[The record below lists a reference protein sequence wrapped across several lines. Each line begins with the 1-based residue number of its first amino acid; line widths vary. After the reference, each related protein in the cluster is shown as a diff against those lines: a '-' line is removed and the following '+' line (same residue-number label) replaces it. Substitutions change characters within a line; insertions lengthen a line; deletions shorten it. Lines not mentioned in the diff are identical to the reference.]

1 MNTNTRNSHPTGR
14 AFLALSGVGLLLWL
28 LAAGRPPRV
37 TRIWAEAYDLG
48 HIPLFGVTAILL
60 LIASRNLFA
69 SRNWRPA
76 SHYLLV
82 IAITASISLVS
93 EWLQR
98 YVPTRD
104 AEVSDALNNL
114 LGAVCFLAL
123 VAAWRRDLGIT
134 STETRRRLVV
144 AGSVLALMAALSPL
158 AVLAWHYG
166 MRAAAFPVIADFDS
180 PWQQPFLSSPRA
192 DMDSVPAPQGW
203 TEKAGEQ
210 VSVMRFRPAPWPGVI
225 ISEPY
230 PDWREYKALRF
241 DVYSEL
247 DRPVPI
253 VLHISDLL
261 HNDEHKDRFNRIFTV
276 NPGLNAYT
284 VSIKAVR
291 AAPAGREMDLSQ
303 ITRMVVFTRPPQ
315 EPFEVYLS
323 DIWLE

>member
-1 MNTNTRNSHPTGR
+1 MNTKTSIGSESRR
-14 AFLALSGVGLLLWL
+14 ALLALLGVGLLLWL
-28 LAAGRPPRV
+28 LASGRPPRS
-37 TRIWAEAYDLG
+37 TLIWTQLYDLG
-48 HIPLFGVTAILL
+48 HIPLFGVMAILL
-60 LIASRNLFA
+60 LAASHSLFA

-82 IAITASISLVS
+82 IAVSAVISVVS

-98 YVPTRD
+98 YAPLRD
-104 AEVSDALNNL
+104 AQLSDALNNL
-114 LGAVCFLAL
+114 LGAVCFLAIA
-123 VAAWRRDLGIT
+123 AAWRRDLDVT
-134 STETRRRLVV
+134 ATENGRRIVV
-144 AGSVLALMAALSPL
+144 AGSVLVLVTAFSPL
-158 AVLAWHYG
+158 GFLAWHYG
-166 MRAAAFPVIADFDS
+166 MRAATFPVVADFDS
-180 PWQQPFLSSPRA
+180 SWQQPFLSAPRV

-203 TEKAGEQ
+203 TEKAGQ
-210 VSVMRFRPAPWPGVI
+210 TVSVMRIRPAPWPGII

-230 PDWREYKALRF
+230 PDWRGYQTLRF

-253 VLHISDLL
+253 VLHISDLF

-276 NPGLNAYT
+276 NAGLNEYT
-284 VSIKAVR
+284 VSVKSVR
-291 AAPAGREMDLSQ
+291 NAPAGREMELSQ

>member
-1 MNTNTRNSHPTGR
+1 MITNTRISHSTSR
-14 AFLALSGVGLLLWL
+14 AFLALVGVGLLLWV
-28 LAAGRPPRV
+28 LAEGRPPRA
-37 TRIWAEAYDLG
+37 TRIWAVAYDLG

-60 LIASRNLFA
+60 LIASRNLFG
-69 SRNWRPA
+69 SRNWRSA

-82 IAITASISLVS
+82 IVITALISLAS

-104 AEVSDALNNL
+104 AQVSDALNNL
-114 LGAVCFLAL
+114 LGAVCFLAIF
-123 VAAWRRDLGIT
+123 AAWRRDLGIT
-134 STETRRRLVV
+134 STKKGRRLVV

-158 AVLAWHYG
+158 LVLAWHYG

-203 TEKAGEQ
+203 TEKAGQ
-210 VSVMRFRPAPWPGVI
+210 LVSVMRFRPAPWPGVI

-230 PDWREYKALRF
+230 PDWRGYQTLRF

-247 DRPVPI
+247 DRPVPL
-253 VLHISDLL
+253 VLHISDLH
-261 HNDEHKDRFNRIFTV
+261 HNDEHRDRFNRIFTV
-276 NPGLNAYT
+276 NPGLNEYT
-284 VSIKAVR
+284 VPTKAVR
-291 AAPAGREMDLSQ
+291 NAPAGREMQLSE

-323 DIWLE
+323 NIWLE